1 MNLKKLES
9 LRYIEGE
16 IQALEEDIEEAKQDY
31 TKAIRYTHAGGGTN
45 IPSNLPET
53 YVLRIADLDQRL
65 REKINEKYKLKKE
78 IYDFLDGIEDPEE
91 KNILLLRFVK
101 GKTLREI
108 GFRLHMDHSTVCR
121 KLFTIEKKY
130 LN

>member
-16 IQALEEDIEEAKQDY
+16 IQALKEDIEEAQQDY
-31 TKAIRYTHAGGGTN
+31 ITAIRYTHAGGGTN

-65 REKINEKYKLKKE
+65 KEKINEKYKLKKE

-101 GKTLREI
+101 RKTLREI
-108 GFRLHMDHSTVCR
+108 GYNLHMDHSTVCR
-121 KLFTIEKKY
+121 KLFNIEKKY
-130 LN
+130 IN

>member
-1 MNLKKLES
+1 MNLKKLKS
-9 LRYIEGE
+9 LTYIEGE
-16 IQALEEDIEEAKQDY
+16 IQALEEDIEEAQQDY
-31 TKAIRYTHAGGGTN
+31 IKAIRYTHAGGGTN

-65 REKINEKYKLKKE
+65 KEKINEKYKLKKE
-78 IYDFLDGIEDPEE
+78 IYDFLGGIEDPEE

-101 GKTLREI
+101 RKTLREI
-108 GFRLHMDHSTVCR
+108 GYKLHMDHSTVCR
-121 KLFTIEKKY
+121 KLLDYEQKY